1 MEIKDKEGNLLALI
15 LNSNEIS
22 SEKYFATKNT
32 QELQVGIFNLAEGDI
47 IKKHIHS
54 LQNRKIKT
62 TSEVIVVTE
71 GELIVD
77 IYSKELELLH
87 TSSLFKGDILAMF
100 QGGHGLKMGS
110 KCKFIEVKQ
119 GPYIEEIDKK
129 TF

>member
-15 LNSNEIS
+15 LNSNEID
-22 SEKYFATKNT
+22 SEKYFATENS
-32 QELQVGIFNLAEGDI
+32 QELQVGIFNLEKDTVI
-47 IKKHIHS
+47 ERHIHS
-54 LQNRKIKT
+54 EQAREIKT
-62 TSEVIVVTE
+62 TSEVVLVTE

-77 IYSKELELLH
+77 IYSKDLELLH
-87 TSSLFKGDILAMF
+87 TSSLFKGDVLAMF

>member
-15 LNSNEIS
+15 INSNEIS
-22 SEKYFATKNT
+22 NDKYFATQNS
-32 QELQVGIFNLAEGDI
+32 QELQVGIFNLEAGDVI
-47 IKKHIHS
+47 NKHIHS
-54 LQNRKIKT
+54 LQERKIKT

-71 GELIVD
+71 GELIVE
-77 IYSKELELLH
+77 IYSKDLELMQ

-100 QGGHGLKMGS
+100 EGGHGLKMGS